1 MPVPFLLK
9 IFVKITTHTVSRN
22 ASEALL
28 LVALNDIRK
37 KIFVPRHHGKV
48 YNGASGVGE

>member
-9 IFVKITTHTVSRN
+9 IFVKIITHTVSRN
-22 ASEALL
+22 ASDALL

-37 KIFVPRHHGKV
+37 GIFVPRHYGKV
-48 YNGASGVGE
+48 HNGASGAGE